1 MCSSA
6 VEILPNLWLGNIKAS
21 RNRDFIVTNKINCVI
36 NCTKNYDFDQEA
48 LLPDTKKIRIAVSD
62 TGTPEANRAMLSL
75 LDRGVTYIHR
85 QLVRGDRVLVH
96 CYAGKQRSPAVI
108 CAYIIKYCEWPVDK
122 ALAVVGKLWNNVYPD
137 HYLDA
142 LQSFEIKTNEPV
154 HL

>member
-1 MCSSA
+1 
-6 VEILPNLWLGNIKAS
+6 
-21 RNRDFIVTNKINCVI
+21 
-36 NCTKNYDFDQEA
+36 
-48 LLPDTKKIRIAVSD
+48 
-62 TGTPEANRAMLSL
+62 MLSL

-108 CAYIIKYCEWPVDK
+108 TAYIIKYCEWPVDK

-142 LQSFEIKTNEPV
+142 LTAFKIKTKTKTNEPLKTNEPPKTNEPV
-154 HL
+154 HP